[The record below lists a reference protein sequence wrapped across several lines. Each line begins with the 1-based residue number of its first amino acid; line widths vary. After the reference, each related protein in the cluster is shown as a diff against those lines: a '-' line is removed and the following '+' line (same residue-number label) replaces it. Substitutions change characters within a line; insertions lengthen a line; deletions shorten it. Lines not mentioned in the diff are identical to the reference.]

1 MVRSRMR
8 PSIIALAIVAAAC
21 GGSQPAAPTTSS
33 TPREAP
39 TISDETTSS
48 IVTQQ
53 PLGSPGDSRAWLVVY
68 PSETI
73 HGEPTTVTGWVAVP
87 AGEPPAEGWPMLAYG
102 HPTSGL
108 GDQCA
113 PSVRGRTSPLQ
124 FADALDRGW
133 AVSASD
139 YEGLGGPGL
148 HPYMVGGSEA
158 RSVLNLIAAAKAI
171 DGVRLSGKV
180 GLWGFSQGGHAVLFA
195 AELAPILAPE
205 LEIVGVAAV
214 APAMDLAPWPA
225 AALDTPQQGIHR
237 RNRGFLRRG
246 VPARAVDDPHRT
258 GLGYVDEITTSC
270 TDPTGQSV
278 AFARSDDVF
287 VSNPGTTEPW
297 AGLLLDNSPGS
308 VMIDAP
314 VLLVL
319 GTEDD
324 LFPADFRDEAMEIL
338 CAPGTNVITSVY
350 QGASHT
356 GVASSATPEI
366 LDFVD
371 DRLAG
376 VPAPE
381 GCR

>member
-1 MVRSRMR
+1 M
-8 PSIIALAIVAAAC
+8 
-21 GGSQPAAPTTSS
+21 
-33 TPREAP
+33 
-39 TISDETTSS
+39 
-48 IVTQQ
+48 
-53 PLGSPGDSRAWLVVY
+53 
-68 PSETI
+68 
-73 HGEPTTVTGWVAVP
+73 
-87 AGEPPAEGWPMLAYG
+87 
-102 HPTSGL
+102 
-108 GDQCA
+108 
-113 PSVRGRTSPLQ
+113 
-124 FADALDRGW
+124 
-133 AVSASD
+133 
-139 YEGLGGPGL
+139 
-148 HPYMVGGSEA
+148 
-158 RSVLNLIAAAKAI
+158 
-171 DGVRLSGKV
+171 
-180 GLWGFSQGGHAVLFA
+180 
-195 AELAPILAPE
+195 
-205 LEIVGVAAV
+205 
-214 APAMDLAPWPA
+214 
-225 AALDTPQQGIHR
+225 
-237 RNRGFLRRG
+237 
-246 VPARAVDDPHRT
+246 
-258 GLGYVDEITTSC
+258 
-270 TDPTGQSV
+270 

-366 LDFVD
+366 LDFMD